1 MHSIIIGYLI
11 YNRYNDWEVGC

>member
-11 YNRYNDWEVGC
+11 YNR